1 MNLITYF
8 NIVTVTDGK
17 IVALKEGN
25 AKVTVVIEGHE
36 EVKAEGMLLLQR
48 K

>member
-25 AKVTVVIEGHE
+25 AKVTVVIED
-36 EVKAEGMLLLQR
+36 MRNL
-48 K
+48 